1 MSGTPLILSWS
12 GGKDSILALDALLA
26 EGGCEVAGL
35 LTTLNRAHGRISMHG
50 VRETLLDAQADAL
63 GLPLRKVYLP
73 EKASNDD
80 YAAAMSAALADI
92 RGDGVDCVAFGDIFL
107 ADIRAYR
114 EAQMATVDMRALF
127 PLWGQSTATLAQRF
141 IARGFRAILTCVD
154 TDAISSNFAG
164 RTYDRQ
170 LLDDLPSGCDPCGEN
185 GEFHTFVYDGPL
197 LRAPIA
203 VSTGE
208 RVLRDARFNFC
219 DLVARET

>member
-1 MSGTPLILSWS
+1 MTPLILSWS
-12 GGKDSILALDALLA
+12 GGKDSMLALDTLLA
-26 EGGCEVAGL
+26 EGDYEVAGL

-50 VRETLLDAQADAL
+50 VREALLDAQADAL

-73 EKASNDD
+73 EKANNDD
-80 YAAAMSAALADI
+80 YAAAMGAALASI
-92 RGDGVDCVAFGDIFL
+92 RSDGIDCVAFGDIFL

-127 PLWGQSTATLAQRF
+127 PLWGRSTAALAQTF
-141 IARGFRAILTCVD
+141 IARGFRAVLTCVD
-154 TDAISSNFAG
+154 TDAISSDFAG
-164 RTYDRQ
+164 RAYDRQ

-197 LRAPIA
+197 LRAPLA
-203 VSTGE
+203 VATGE

-219 DLVARET
+219 DLTTFPANR